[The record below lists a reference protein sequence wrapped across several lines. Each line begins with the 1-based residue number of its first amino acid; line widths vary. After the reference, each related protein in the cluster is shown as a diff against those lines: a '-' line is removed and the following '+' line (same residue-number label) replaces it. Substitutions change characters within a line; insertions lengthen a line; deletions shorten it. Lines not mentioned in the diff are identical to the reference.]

1 VKRHPA
7 ASLGHPGGRK
17 RRRNEEEKEVFQSRT
32 AAVSLGWK
40 ELVSL
45 CPEYMI
51 ADF

>member
-17 RRRNEEEKEVFQSRT
+17 RRRNEEEKEVLQSSA
-32 AAVSLGWK
+32 AAVSFGWK
-40 ELVSL
+40 DLVSR

-51 ADF
+51 AGF